1 MDQLGG
7 LNPQDLQQYL
17 QGVNWPADKQQVV
30 GQAENN
36 GAPQGLLDQ
45 LRNNL
50 GGGQFSGPQDVIG
63 KLQGGG

>member
-1 MDQLGG
+1 MDIGG
-7 LNPQDLQQYL
+7 FNPQDAQQYL

-30 GQAENN
+30 NKAEGN
-36 GAPQGLLDQ
+36 GAPQPMLEQ
-45 LRNNL
+45 LKNL